1 MKVVTYSRCSTSH
14 HEQNPDIQVRQ
25 LRQFVKD
32 RSWELTEEIIDHGY
46 SGGTDKRPGLNRLLE
61 LCRTKKVDVV
71 AITKLDRLF
80 RSLKMLVTTLDE
92 FQSLGITFVS
102 ISDGVDYSSS
112 SGKMILQIMG
122 SLAEFER
129 SLVRERTLAG
139 LKYAKEVKGKRLGAP
154 EKYSKDLI
162 LKLGEQGL
170 TYPEICKLVGC
181 SEATVSR
188 HLRRLVQKRPE

>member
-1 MKVVTYSRCSTSH
+1 MRVVTYSRCSTSH
-14 HEQNPDIQVRQ
+14 HDQNPDIQVRQ
-25 LRQFVKD
+25 LRQFVRD
-32 RSWELTEEIIDHGY
+32 RGWKLSEEIVDHGY
-46 SGGTDKRPGLNRLLE
+46 SGGTDKRPGLTRLLD
-61 LCRTKKVDVV
+61 LCRSKEVDAVV
-71 AITKLDRLF
+71 ITKLDRLF
-80 RSLKMLVTTLDE
+80 RSLKMLVSTLDE

-102 ISDGVDYSSS
+102 ITDGLDYSSA
-112 SGKMILQIMG
+112 SGRMVLQIMG

-154 EKYSKDLI
+154 EKFSKELI
-162 LKLGEQGL
+162 IKLGEQGL

-188 HLRRLVQKRPE
+188 HLRRLVQKRPA

>member
-61 LCRTKKVDVV
+61 LCRSKKVDVV

-188 HLRRLVQKRPE
+188 HLRRLVQKRPA

>member
-25 LRQFVKD
+25 LRQFVKE
-32 RSWELTEEIIDHGY
+32 RNWELAEEIIDHGY

-61 LCRTKKVDVV
+61 LCRSKKVDVV

-188 HLRRLVQKRPE
+188 HLRRLVQKRPI

>member
-1 MKVVTYSRCSTSH
+1 MA
-14 HEQNPDIQVRQ
+14 
-25 LRQFVKD
+25 
-32 RSWELTEEIIDHGY
+32 EEIIDHGY

-61 LCRTKKVDVV
+61 LCRSKKVDVV

-188 HLRRLVQKRPE
+188 HLRRLVQKRPI